1 MYRVSYWTFRQSVSH
16 TAHVAQLVNHAI
28 APDFLNFSII
38 ACAPAYNHMYA
49 TYSYNAEV
57 NRCNSN
63 PVSGLLSSARLLVV
77 AASPNF
83 GCDAFRA
90 PAPSL
95 LAAPFQQLPI
105 APVHA
110 PQLLVLSKQ

>member
-1 MYRVSYWTFRQSVSH
+1 MYRISYRTFRQSVSH
-16 TAHVAQLVNHAI
+16 TAHATQLVDHAI
-28 APDFLNFSII
+28 APNFLNFSLI
-38 ACAPAYNHMYA
+38 ACAPAYDHMYA
-49 TYSYNAEV
+49 TYNYNAEV
-57 NRCNSN
+57 NRCKSN
-63 PVSGLLSSARLLVV
+63 PVSGLLSSARLLAV

-105 APVHA
+105 DPVHA